1 MKKVLFILC
10 IAGMTITACQQK
22 TTTIP
27 VDKEASKVAV
37 ATLLDKYDSAFK
49 AKDAPTLIALL
60 AEDGLFCG
68 TDPSE
73 ILDKKQTSDG
83 WIQYFAD
90 TSLVIDYTV
99 DKREMLIA
107 KDGNSA
113 IAIEQLYFK
122 ILSPNI
128 ACRLIFHAVKS
139 GEDWKFDFI
148 SWNFIP
154 KNEDIEK
161 LNKAVE

>member
-1 MKKVLFILC
+1 MKKVLFISC
-10 IAGMTITACQQK
+10 IAVMAITACRQK
-22 TTTIP
+22 TITIP

-37 ATLLDKYDSAFK
+37 AALLDKYDSAFK

-60 AEDGLFCG
+60 VDGGLFCG

-73 ILDKKQTSDG
+73 IWNKKQISDG
-83 WIQYFAD
+83 WTQYFAD

-107 KDGNSA
+107 EDGNSA

-122 ILSPNI
+122 IFSPSI
-128 ACRLIFHAVKS
+128 SCRLIFHAVKS